1 MKKFFF
7 LYGFLFFAQMMFAQ
21 TSVRVGGVVIDEN
34 DNLPV
39 IGANVTVRGTTAGVI
54 TDINGH
60 FEIAVPAGR
69 VLVVSYIGYQTFEE
83 TITASNTSMRIV
95 LKTDAYMLDE
105 FVAVGYG
112 TMRKSD
118 LTGAVASVKGDA
130 LKKTPAANL
139 TQALQGRAAGVTV
152 NANSGQPGA
161 AASVYIR
168 GIGTLNN
175 SQPIYVVDGIITSDI
190 SFVNANDI
198 ESTEILKDASAAA
211 IYGSRGANG
220 VVIITTK
227 TGKEKEGK
235 ISFDSYVGI
244 QNRWK
249 KHELMKGREFART
262 LVNLNEVKSEID
274 FFNNWGF
281 NQWLKTYRLGSSPYY
296 PVVYNAQSA
305 PDGFDYSKQE
315 TDWQDE
321 VFVANAPIQSYNIS
335 FSGGDEKKTFALSAG
350 YFDQQGTIIGSYY
363 KRLTLRSNAS
373 YQIRN
378 WIKIGEAMT
387 YVNSTHR
394 NTPNNNGSAGASVLT
409 GALAMAPWDPTHY
422 PEGTLN
428 LLGEDIGGRPAAAS
442 NFKNVTNPFSMIAM
456 SHPRDYTDRIVGNV
470 HLELTPIKGL
480 SIRSA
485 VSVDFS
491 LDRNRSF
498 GEKYEYST
506 YDKRDKNFLASS
518 LSRYYMLTTENIAT
532 YSKSIDKHSFSI
544 MAGQTTEEWN
554 FYRVGNSGSTI
565 LNPVESNWYLSQT
578 TADNTGV
585 AGDEV
590 NRTRMLSFLG
600 RLLYNYDDRYLLTVN
615 FRADGSS
622 KFPRHLWGYFPSTAL
637 GWRIS
642 REGFMEDVAGI
653 NDLKLRLGWGQLG
666 NQSSVG
672 SADFIQ
678 DVNTSMYFS
687 TYILGKSTAGTKI
700 DGSVD
705 DSQTPAQGA
714 SVITWVNKDGRW
726 EVTEQWNI
734 ALDLLAFRSRL
745 SATVDLFR
753 RETKEMLL
761 FVTTPAYVGNL
772 FSPKA
777 NVGTVRNDG
786 IEITADYQDRI
797 GKLSYTVGGNVSFI
811 KNELVALNGGYPLY
825 GDRVVSDQGLPLFT
839 YYGYEYLGIYQSDE
853 EAIEHL
859 YATPPEMFKHGDA
872 KYRDVNEDGK
882 INDSDRVDLG
892 NPFPWLSYGI
902 NLSAN
907 YLGIDLSVFFQ
918 GIYGNKLYNAQRHQ
932 LEGPGNATVM
942 SVAMRDCWTPA
953 NPDGSIPN
961 PRNAVNFYTSSRFV
975 ESGAYLR
982 LKNVQLGY
990 TLPQKLTKKISIDR
1004 CRFYVSGSNL
1014 LTITKYK
1021 GYDPEVG
1028 SLTITKYKGY
1038 DPEVGSNVDY
1048 GNYPQAR
1055 TFLFGVNVDF

>member
-7 LYGFLFFAQMMFAQ
+7 LCGLLLLVQTVFAQ
-21 TSVRVGGVVIDEN
+21 TSLKVGGMVVDED

-39 IGANVTVRGTTAGVI
+39 IGANVIVKGTTTGVM
-54 TDINGH
+54 TDTDGR
-60 FEIAVPAGR
+60 FEITVPVGR
-69 VLVVSYIGYQTFEE
+69 VLSVSYIGYQTFET
-83 TITASNTSMRIV
+83 TITASNMSMHIV
-95 LKTDAYMLDE
+95 LKTDAYLLDE

-112 TMRKSD
+112 IMRKSD

-130 LKKTPAANL
+130 LKKTPASNL

-152 NANSGQPGA
+152 NANSGQPGKA
-161 AASVYIR
+161 ATVRVR

-175 SQPIYVVDGIITSDI
+175 SDPIYVVDGVITGDI
-190 SFVNANDI
+190 SFVNSNDI

-220 VVIITTK
+220 VIIITTK

-249 KHELMKGREFART
+249 KHELMKGREFAQT

-274 FFNNWGF
+274 FFNKFGF
-281 NQWLKTYRLGSSPYY
+281 NQWLRIYRLGSSPYY
-296 PVVYNAQSA
+296 PEVYNAQSA

-315 TDWQDE
+315 TDWQDA
-321 VFVANAPIQSYNIS
+321 VFVDNAPVQSYNVS

-373 YQIRN
+373 YRIRN
-378 WIKIGEAMT
+378 WLKIGETMT
-387 YVNSTHR
+387 YMNSTYR
-394 NTPNNNGSAGASVLT
+394 NAPNNNGSAGASVLT
-409 GALAMAPWDPTHY
+409 AALAMAPWDPTHY
-422 PEGTLN
+422 PTGALN
-428 LLGEDIGGRPAAAS
+428 RVGEDIGGRPAAAS
-442 NFKNVTNPFSMIAM
+442 NFKNVTNPFSMVTM
-456 SHPRDYTDRIVGNV
+456 SHPRDYTDRIVGDV

-491 LDRNRSF
+491 LLRNRSF
-498 GEKYEYST
+498 DEAYEYST
-506 YDKRDKNFLASS
+506 FDKRDKNFIVSS
-518 LSRYYMLTTENIAT
+518 MSRYYTLIVENIAT
-532 YSKSIDKHSFSI
+532 YSKNINKHSFSV

-554 FYRVGNSGSTI
+554 FYKVGNSGATI
-565 LNPVESNWYLSQT
+565 LNPIESNWYLSQT
-578 TADNTGV
+578 TTDNTGR

-590 NRTRMLSFLG
+590 DRTRMLSLLG
-600 RLLYNYDDRYLLTVN
+600 RLLYNYDDKYLLTVN

-622 KFPRHLWGYFPSTAL
+622 KFPEHRWGHFPSAAL

-642 REGFMEDVAGI
+642 REGFMRDVTGI
-653 NDLKLRLGWGQLG
+653 DDLKLRLGWGQLG

-672 SADFIQ
+672 TADFVQSI
-678 DVNTSMYFS
+678 NTSMYFS
-687 TYILGKSTAGTKI
+687 TYILGQGAATTKI
-700 DGSVD
+700 DGSAD
-705 DSQTPAQGA
+705 DGQTPAQGA
-714 SVITWVNKDGRW
+714 SVVTWVNKNGRW
-726 EVTEQWNI
+726 EVTEQWNV

-753 RETKEMLL
+753 RDTKEMFLN
-761 FVTTPAYVGNL
+761 VTSPIYTGNL

-786 IEITADYQDRI
+786 VEITADYQDRV
-797 GKLSYTVGGNVSFI
+797 GGLSYAVGGNVSFI

-825 GDRVVSDQGLPLFT
+825 DDRVVSDQGLPLLT

-853 EAIEHL
+853 EAVEHL

-872 KYRDVNEDGK
+872 KYRDVNGDGK
-882 INDSDRVDLG
+882 INDSDRVELG

-902 NLSAN
+902 NLSAD
-907 YLGIDLSVFFQ
+907 YSGLDLSVFFQ

-932 LEGPGNATVM
+932 LEGPGNETVM
-942 SVAMRDCWTPA
+942 SMAMRDCWTPA

-1014 LTITKYK
+1014 LTITKYS
-1021 GYDPEVG
+1021 GYDPEV
-1028 SLTITKYKGY
+1028 
-1038 DPEVGSNVDY
+1038 ENRVDY